1 MASGLSTLTIGARR
15 WGNAQSVTVASVSA
29 SWGVST
35 IGRLSAV
42 LTARQAGRLGFASLL
57 GLWVLW
63 EHETLGPWG
72 GVVEDVTFDLD
83 RGTVE
88 MGAASFATLLR
99 KRRTS
104 RSFRTQSAPAGS
116 LWLRAMTDV
125 QTDQDLDI
133 DSAAADEDGT
143 LFTVE
148 WRGDDLF
155 QLTDSLATASQHE
168 YDVAVDADR
177 RIAAE
182 FRAQVGA
189 DRRGSVL
196 LIEGRD
202 VLGGQIAPTSYD
214 LVNDLLAVSADGDW
228 AAVEHAVVLDG
239 DSLEAY
245 GRHQGVA
252 AYDYT
257 TRRATL
263 VPRAE
268 EDLVTLSVPAIPASL
283 RVAASNRQLTAF
295 THGDTVRLWSASA
308 NAMYD
313 FRVLSRAVDA
323 DEGVVTLAGDCTGA
337 T

>member
-1 MASGLSTLTIGARR
+1 MSSALSTLTIGTRR
-15 WGNAQSVTVASVSA
+15 WGTPQRVSVASVSA

-42 LTARQAGRLGFASLL
+42 LSAAQAGRLGFSTLL
-57 GLWVLW
+57 GLWVAW
-63 EHETLGPWG
+63 EHETLGAWG
-72 GVVEDVTFDLD
+72 GVVEDVAFDLD
-83 RGTVE
+83 AGTVE
-88 MGAASFATLLR
+88 LSAGSFATLLR

-133 DSAAADEDGT
+133 DEAQADEDGN

-155 QLTDSLATASQHE
+155 QFTDSLATGSNHE
-168 YDVAVDADR
+168 YDVGLDANR
-177 RIAAE
+177 RIVAE
-182 FRAQVGA
+182 FRARVGR
-189 DRRGSVL
+189 DQRGRVL

-239 DSLEAY
+239 DSLETY

-268 EDLVTLSVPAIPASL
+268 EDLVTLSVPAIPASV
-283 RVAASNRQLTAF
+283 RVSASNRQLAAF
-295 THGDTVRLWSASA
+295 THGDTVRLWSATA
-308 NAMYD
+308 NAIYD
-313 FRVLSRAVDA
+313 FRVLSRAIAA
-323 DEGVVTLAGDCTGA
+323 DEGVVTLAGDLTEA
-337 T
+337 A